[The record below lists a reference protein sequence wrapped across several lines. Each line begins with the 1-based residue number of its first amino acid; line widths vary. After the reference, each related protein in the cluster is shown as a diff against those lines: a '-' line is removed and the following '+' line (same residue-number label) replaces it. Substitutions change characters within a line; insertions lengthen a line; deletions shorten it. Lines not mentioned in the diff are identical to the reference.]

1 MQNKARTLGYVKWRG
16 EAIIQ
21 IIQAKLTVYSNQ
33 IIWISTQPT
42 LSTRTAALIISF
54 GMIKWVI
61 PYV

>member
-1 MQNKARTLGYVKWRG
+1 MQNKARTVGNVKCRG

-42 LSTRTAALIISF
+42 LSTRIVALIISF
-54 GMIKWVI
+54 GLVI
-61 PYV
+61 PYI